1 MELLQRRSLSEP
13 PSRRRGKLA
22 AHLLRGLRTVPFAF
36 CLLHALAFKAVAAQ
50 EGSVDEYKL
59 KAAMLYNLT
68 YFVEWP
74 GSAPNRQTPIILCVL
89 GQDPF
94 ASSIATTIPKET
106 NNDRPVLLRHVQ
118 SDKEFSGCH
127 ILYIGSSER
136 KNAARILSSVSG
148 SSTLTVGEMTQFA
161 ARGGMIQFSLEDQRV
176 RFDINLDA
184 TLRAGLK
191 VSSKLLALSQIVK
204 N

>member
-1 MELLQRRSLSEP
+1 MILPRRSLTEP

-36 CLLHALAFKAVAAQ
+36 CLLHVLAFKTVAAQ

-74 GSAPNRQTPIILCVL
+74 GSASNRQTPVVLCVL

-94 ASSIATTIPKET
+94 ATSLASTIPKET
-106 NNDRPVLLRHVQ
+106 NNNRPVLLRRVQ
-118 SDKEFSGCH
+118 SDREFPGCH

-136 KNAARILSSVSG
+136 KNAVQIFSSVRGSG
-148 SSTLTVGEMTQFA
+148 ILTVGEMSQFA
-161 ARGGMIQFSLEDQRV
+161 AQGGMIQFSLEEQRV
-176 RFDINLDA
+176 RFDINLNA
-184 TLRAGLK
+184 TSRAGLK
-191 VSSKLLALSQIVK
+191 ISSKLLALSRIVK